1 MNDSFMRTR
10 IKQLDNL
17 KKIIDTTSGSV
28 RDLWVTKWYELIQ
41 STANEINNDNL
52 AEEFENL

>member
-1 MNDSFMRTR
+1 MTNFNVR
-10 IKQLDNL
+10 IQQLDNL

-28 RDLWVTKWYELIQ
+28 KDLWVTKWYELIQ
-41 STANEINNDNL
+41 STAKEINNDNL

>member
-1 MNDSFMRTR
+1 MTNFNVR
-10 IKQLDNL
+10 IQQLDNL

-41 STANEINNDNL
+41 STAKEINNDNL